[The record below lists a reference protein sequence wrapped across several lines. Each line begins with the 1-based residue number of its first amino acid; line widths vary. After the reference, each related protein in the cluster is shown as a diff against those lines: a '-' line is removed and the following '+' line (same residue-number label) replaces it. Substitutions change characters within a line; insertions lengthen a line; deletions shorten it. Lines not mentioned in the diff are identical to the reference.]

1 MIMNQSGILQS
12 APLDEPEETA
22 IETGDW
28 QGALLLADKLVRRRW
43 GGERGDRPMHH
54 HRTVA
59 NLVSR
64 HGWPVAR
71 KYDVDVGRKAARDS
85 YDPATLDAVEL
96 TIVISEVGHVLHQTS
111 FHWSPG
117 SSEPRCL
124 GLTSSWTGAEEWPRS
139 FDGGNGQP
147 TKLQQQ
153 ASSCARSSSRTAF
166 TRWSAPIDPSSVS
179 IGRAESSLS
188 ARI

>member
-1 MIMNQSGILQS
+1 MNQSGILQS

-22 IETGDW
+22 IKTGDL

-43 GGERGDRPMHH
+43 GGERGDRLMHH

-71 KYDVDVGRKAARDS
+71 KYDVDVGQKAACDS
-85 YDPATLDAVEL
+85 YDLATLDAVEL
-96 TIVISEVGHVLHQTS
+96 AIVISEVGHAIHQTP

-124 GLTSSWTGAEEWPRS
+124 GLISSRTGTGEWPRS

-153 ASSCARSSSRTAF
+153 ASSCARSSSRTALP
-166 TRWSAPIDPSSVS
+166 RWSAPMDLSSVS
-179 IGRAESSLS
+179 IGRGESSLS